1 MKLKGYTSTG
11 IYRPPRHDVSRRTR
25 TRHVYRERK
34 ESGCK
39 GISKRIRITENKE
52 RNNVMKKKK
61 TSYIAPDIIMVEME
75 RENIM
80 DHPSSYI
87 IRDRNGDIIDRGDI
101 IEGMPDDAK
110 ETSPFSGEWEL

>member
-1 MKLKGYTSTG
+1 
-11 IYRPPRHDVSRRTR
+11 
-25 TRHVYRERK
+25 
-34 ESGCK
+34 
-39 GISKRIRITENKE
+39 
-52 RNNVMKKKK
+52 MKKKK
-61 TSYIAPDIIMVEME
+61 TSYITPDIIMVEME

-110 ETSPFSGEWEL
+110 ETSPFSGEWKL

>member
-1 MKLKGYTSTG
+1 MRK
-11 IYRPPRHDVSRRTR
+11 RT
-25 TRHVYRERK
+25 
-34 ESGCK
+34 
-39 GISKRIRITENKE
+39 
-52 RNNVMKKKK
+52 
-61 TSYIAPDIIMVEME
+61 YIAPVIILMDVE

-110 ETSPFSGEWEL
+110 ETSPFSGDWEL

>member
-1 MKLKGYTSTG
+1 MRK
-11 IYRPPRHDVSRRTR
+11 RT
-25 TRHVYRERK
+25 
-34 ESGCK
+34 
-39 GISKRIRITENKE
+39 
-52 RNNVMKKKK
+52 
-61 TSYIAPDIIMVEME
+61 YIAPAIILMDVE

>member
-1 MKLKGYTSTG
+1 MRK
-11 IYRPPRHDVSRRTR
+11 RT
-25 TRHVYRERK
+25 
-34 ESGCK
+34 
-39 GISKRIRITENKE
+39 
-52 RNNVMKKKK
+52 
-61 TSYIAPDIIMVEME
+61 YIAPAIILMDVE

-110 ETSPFSGEWEL
+110 EASPFSGDWEL